1 MEETTMD
8 ISRKISDG
16 ISIIMIKGNMSAD
29 AIEHTRKEIEAIAA
43 VDGIELVLDLKEVE
57 FIDSAGIGAIVYMVK
72 RCRRSG
78 GSVKI
83 ANVQG
88 QVRDV
93 FRMAGLDKALE
104 IYPSMDSALESYPE
118 HKRDMVTGHM
128 DGHIEKGLPLS

>member
-1 MEETTMD
+1 MD
-8 ISRKISDG
+8 IIHRTSDG

-29 AIEHTRKEIEAIAA
+29 AIEHARSEIEGIVA
-43 VDGIELVLDLKEVE
+43 VDGTELLLDLKEVE

-78 GSVKI
+78 GTVKI

-93 FRMAGLDKALE
+93 FRMAGLDKALD
-104 IYPSMDSALESYPE
+104 IYTSIDTALESYPAP
-118 HKRDMVTGHM
+118 KRDILTGHIA
-128 DGHIEKGLPLS
+128 GPILKKG